1 FSLIYDQLKQ
11 LNKKIDQRFV
21 DRIPKIVFSQKT
33 NTVFT
38 VSTTGFDDHH
48 KTFKDIL
55 KRLVD
60 LYNTS
65 LLKQKSIEYSNQFNV
80 AIEKFIF
87 ELSEKLIQDKS
98 LSSWNQIQNYTE
110 QFIKDNI
117 FENQIEQLKH
127 QALEQFI
134 T

>member
-1 FSLIYDQLKQ
+1 
-11 LNKKIDQRFV
+11 
-21 DRIPKIVFSQKT
+21 
-33 NTVFT
+33 
-38 VSTTGFDDHH
+38 
-48 KTFKDIL
+48 
-55 KRLVD
+55 
-60 LYNTS
+60 